1 MTAHELKR
9 MLISVLYP
17 NRCPFCDKEIE
28 WDKYFCDSC
37 YTKLNFIDTAKTDT
51 DVGEIIAVCAY
62 DDAAKTIVY
71 PMKDDNNGY
80 AMWAAARL
88 ICDRLEAAGESFD
101 VVTSIPML
109 KADYNKRGYNQTLL
123 MAKEISEIM
132 GIPLSKGIAKIKE
145 TKSQKGLRGKA
156 RRTNL
161 IGAFKVS
168 KPQDFSGKRVL
179 LIDDICTTGSTLS
192 EVRKVIMSAGAES
205 VTCAVFAKTVKN
217 G

>member
-9 MLISVLYP
+9 MFISVLYP

-37 YTKLNFIDTAKTDT
+37 CTKLDFIDTAKTDT
-51 DVGEIIAVCAY
+51 DMGEIIAVCAY

-71 PMKDDNNGY
+71 PMKDDNSGY

-88 ICDRLEAAGESFD
+88 ICDRLEAIGESFD
-101 VVTSIPML
+101 VVTSVPML

-132 GIPLSKGIAKIKE
+132 GIRLSKGIVKIRKTE
-145 TKSQKGLRGKA
+145 SQKDLKGKA

-161 IGAFKVS
+161 IGAFKAS

-192 EVRKVIMSAGAES
+192 EVGKVIMSAGAES

-217 G
+217 C